1 MRSDDTFCEMCGSP
15 ALARVQ
21 NVWLC
26 AGCGLEATRGS
37 GEAAGTSGFRRLAR
51 RGLVASAMSA
61 GLLTKLMIG
70 AVAVAAVS
78 AATIPFAQPGDT
90 PVPTS
95 AATLVVDSGSGLDEA
110 AAEGQP
116 EEVTGFVDDVQAWS
130 ACIKAAVDEH
140 VAGRGDSRAGFDPQG
155 ACGEPPKYVGRD
167 GELPAQASDQ
177 AGENRRKNDGTTPG
191 EPQGNANGKAA
202 TEEDEATEADKGRTG
217 NANGK
222 GNAKGKDKPKG
233 DTP

>member
-1 MRSDDTFCEMCGSP
+1 
-15 ALARVQ
+15 
-21 NVWLC
+21 
-26 AGCGLEATRGS
+26 
-37 GEAAGTSGFRRLAR
+37 
-51 RGLVASAMSA
+51 MSA

-95 AATLVVDSGSGLDEA
+95 AATLVVDSAPGLDEGVA
-110 AAEGQP
+110 DGQP
-116 EEVTGFVDDVQAWS
+116 EEVTDFVDNVQAWS
-130 ACIKAAVDEH
+130 ACIKTAVDEH
-140 VAGRGDSRAGFDPQG
+140 VASRDDSRAGFDPQN

-167 GELPAQASDQ
+167 GELPAQAADK
-177 AGENRRKNDGTTPG
+177 AGENRHKNDGITPG
-191 EPQGNANGKAA
+191 EPQGNAKGKAA
-202 TEEDEATEADKGRTG
+202 TEEDEATAADRAGNGNANANG

-222 GNAKGKDKPKG
+222 DKSKD